1 MQQEISAVMILVVD
15 DDQNIRFLINQIL
28 TKEGY
33 QIVQAGSG
41 EEAVQLI
48 EKNEFELVITD
59 LQMYQLSGI
68 DVLKTAKARNP
79 FTEVLIL
86 TGYGD
91 ISTAVKAIKLGA
103 YEYLSKP
110 VNRDEFRV
118 KVLKALEQRE
128 LKLQIDRQQQKIRE
142 FNEMIASDLK
152 LATQVQAT
160 LVPTALQN
168 GKVEVAV
175 CHLPMIGIGGDL
187 ADIYYDRQNNLYLTL
202 IDVTGHGITAAL
214 IVNRLSTE
222 VHRLVRDG
230 QTPVQIISTL
240 NDFLLANLAQTGLFL
255 TMFSAQIDVNRKK
268 MTFAGAA
275 HPAMLIWRQNSA
287 TLERLYSQNT
297 IVGFHFSTEASFCQS
312 ETELAS
318 GDKLILYTDG
328 IIESENKTGRQFG
341 TENFINLLTQNIQ
354 LPAQKL
360 TDCVVREIR
369 AFCEDALK
377 DDIYLMVAEI
387 K

>member
-1 MQQEISAVMILVVD
+1 MPQEILAVTILIVD

-33 QIVQAGSG
+33 QIVQAASG
-41 EEAVQLI
+41 EEAVELI
-48 EKNEFELVITD
+48 ETNNFELVITD
-59 LQMYQLSGI
+59 LQMFELSGI
-68 DVLKTAKARNP
+68 EVLKAAKARDP

-91 ISTAVKAIKLGA
+91 IKTAVKAIKLGA

-128 LKLQIDRQQQKIRE
+128 LKQQIDRQQQKIRE

-160 LVPTALQN
+160 LVPTAFRN
-168 GKVEVAV
+168 GRVEVAV

-187 ADIYYDRQNNLYLTL
+187 ADIYFDRHNNLYLTL

-230 QTPVQIISTL
+230 KAPAQIISTL

-255 TMFSAQIDVNRKK
+255 TMFSVQIDVNLKK

-275 HPAMLIWRQNSA
+275 HPAMLVWRQNST

-297 IVGFHFSTEASFCQS
+297 IVGFHFSSEANFRQN
-312 ETELAS
+312 ETGLAA

-328 IIESENKTGRQFG
+328 IIESENKAGRQFG
-341 TENFINLLTQNIQ
+341 TENFINLLIENIQ
-354 LPAQKL
+354 LPAQLL
-360 TDCVVREIR
+360 TDCIVREIR
-369 AFCEDALK
+369 AFCEDNLK